1 MVQSLIL
8 VFALCMDTFVASMA
22 YGAHRV
28 EVSWGKAVLLNAI
41 CSGSLGLAL
50 GLGTVLDALVP
61 ENLARVI
68 CTVSLIL
75 LGLVK
80 CLDYGIKE
88 MINRSL
94 SSVRSLRFSLSGL
107 QVIIHIYGDP
117 MAADADNS
125 KSLGWRETIFL
136 ALAMS
141 IDSLGVGT
149 MAAFL
154 DLSGM
159 FTVALAFVLGIGTM
173 EAGLWLGK
181 KAAMRWNCDLGWVSG
196 ALLIA
201 LGVMKALGG

>member
-1 MVQSLIL
+1 MWR
-8 VFALCMDTFVASMA
+8 FP
-22 YGAHRV
+22 GARP
-28 EVSWGKAVLLNAI
+28 VLLNAI

-159 FTVALAFVLGIGTM
+159 FTVALAFVLGISTM